1 MDVAWI
7 VFYNFV
13 GCELGRYEVPEGK
26 SIAEALDRILIEE
39 HIVLDEG
46 DTINIES
53 GWAEE

>member
-1 MDVAWI
+1 MNIIWI

-13 GCELGRYEVPEGK
+13 GCELGRYEVPKGK

-53 GWAEE
+53 GWVEE